1 MKKWYR
7 IDRDNFLVPR
17 VHIQFVRRRE
27 ASAILGRN
35 SVSVDAAVV
44 PGVSAL
50 ATSRHNQILV
60 SRSSHSA
67 SDLP

>member
-44 PGVSAL
+44 PGVSAQ
-50 ATSRHNQILV
+50 ATTRLNQILV
-60 SRSSHSA
+60 SCHSA
-67 SDLP
+67 SVTDLP